1 MYVYEVRESQVI
13 APNELDAVFQEE
25 TYDWVTLL
33 TCENYQEGLG
43 TYAAR
48 RIVRAVLVEV
58 R

>member
-1 MYVYEVRESQVI
+1 MI
-13 APNELDAVFQEE
+13 APNDLDAVFQEE

>member
-1 MYVYEVRESQVI
+1 VI
-13 APNELDAVFQEE
+13 APNDLDSVFQEE
-25 TYDWVTLL
+25 DYDWVTLL
-33 TCENYQEGLG
+33 TCENYQEELG